1 MSKILW
7 GIIKGTEPKPP
18 QPNKLIEWQ
27 NKDNL
32 NNAYSIIG
40 LAFPDS
46 ELHIIDLDKYS
57 KEILEE
63 LQQLFG
69 AKTTN
74 TKFKFSL
81 KLQLFRFKMAAET
94 TTSGHIKDLKSLI
107 KHLALAEVSSK
118 IDEENVKDLLLNSLP
133 STYNNI
139 VFTLSQWPSQSLDEL
154 ISSLLAEDK
163 HLNEK
168 LNEENSESALHPDN
182 ALLAKNRMSKK
193 TGKQIGRC

>member
-27 NKDNL
+27 NRDNL
-32 NNAYSIIG
+32 NNAKSIIG
-40 LAFPDS
+40 IAFPDS
-46 ELHIIDLDKYS
+46 KLHVIDLDKYS

-81 KLQLFRFKMAAET
+81 KLHELFRFKMVAET
-94 TTSGHIKDLKSLI
+94 TMSGHIKYLKSLI
-107 KHLALAEVSSK
+107 H
-118 IDEENVKDLLLNSLP
+118 
-133 STYNNI
+133 YR
-139 VFTLSQWPSQSLDEL
+139 
-154 ISSLLAEDK
+154 
-163 HLNEK
+163 H
-168 LNEENSESALHPDN
+168 
-182 ALLAKNRMSKK
+182 
-193 TGKQIGRC
+193 GK

>member
-27 NKDNL
+27 NRDNL
-32 NNAYSIIG
+32 NNSKSIIV
-40 LAFPDS
+40 LAFLYS
-46 ELHIIDLDKYS
+46 ELHVIDLYKYS

-81 KLQLFRFKMAAET
+81 KLQLFRFKMVVEIT
-94 TTSGHIKDLKSLI
+94 MPGHIKYFKLVIHYSHGK
-107 KHLALAEVSSK
+107 
-118 IDEENVKDLLLNSLP
+118 
-133 STYNNI
+133 
-139 VFTLSQWPSQSLDEL
+139 
-154 ISSLLAEDK
+154 ED
-163 HLNEK
+163 
-168 LNEENSESALHPDN
+168 
-182 ALLAKNRMSKK
+182 
-193 TGKQIGRC
+193 